1 MAQLVQV
8 LRDLSAQDAVDQDVV
23 RGKLA
28 HLFSGLPADVM
39 AEKHEEAMHAN
50 GMCRVMVLERLT
62 EAHLQDLGI
71 NLGDSIMILGSIY
84 ERAAPVMPPP
94 APAHPL
100 GAAGLPA
107 APVGRK
113 LPEMRPFPKLGP
125 TGYPELGAWEAYR
138 SALRARM
145 QSLVSVDCLAQL
157 AQIEVG
163 GNIDVNWVDGCA
175 DDLLL
180 FPELMNGAGCLPDA
194 MVKKLPRHLKQ
205 NSAAVRVL
213 SHINDRVCA
222 VSEASTAVQVEEFQ
236 QQRPVQEGKKHLLAS
251 VLSVWRD
258 TRDELQG
265 KETQSAA
272 QQRRSLLRM
281 VQKLPE
287 VLRRMEAAEAAHK
300 NANPGTELP
309 VQNME
314 TIVEEFAAKYSSLA
328 VAQGA
333 AYMVKVSEAYA
344 VEPEEGVEDKR
355 KKIPCRFY
363 AVGKC
368 TWGAKCRYSHDGKP
382 AQPQQT
388 RQSNGTLTQ
397 SEFNAMS
404 DAWLA
409 AKTAGVANWLKISRE
424 KARLM
429 IMSAL
434 QEKVLISHR
443 SKDDQNGGVALVVV
457 ADTGATVRVIGG
469 QDRHRAV
476 NIRKLAQPVQVAGA
490 NGVTL
495 VYEMGDLEGYAG
507 LMTGCLIMPECSKS
521 LCSVSKACEEHSLGY
536 QVAEGN
542 TGSSFTRGGKPVIQL
557 QDRDGMAVLPREAVL
572 PESEGISVLEAEP
585 VTEECVLVAGAG
597 CDCSKCNSEA
607 VKYSSS
613 IGPKWG
619 EADQC
624 QECVVESQ
632 EQKHAEVLG
641 LELAAVKQPKWM
653 LQHQLDGHPYNS
665 KCPWCVQGKLK
676 QKQHLRQLAGS
687 GTDMAGGT
695 IKVDLSGKHEP
706 GVTGSTWALIGVHEE
721 SDWGYVGLQESKSAE
736 SCLVSIQDMEVQLRV
751 ESHGKVDKI
760 SRFHH
765 DDDKSFRGVVE
776 KYVREK
782 GWLDTH
788 TGGYNPNANA
798 KAEVRI
804 GMLKQQMR
812 VQLLCATGG
821 KLYYEQLW
829 DVCMVYCNRTINTRK
844 WSDRESPIARLTGMA
859 VPRDRHWHPFGVYC
873 LFHIPKENRGGDFRP
888 PSEMGI
894 WVGIDPNVRGGA
906 RVVPIEWDS
915 EQQAWILHEV
925 VTATTVRVYETVY
938 PLRMGPK
945 KGKYGSQEFDSFV
958 DKVFHPLIQSELEEE
973 SVETEEESEGM
984 VEAEEGAGEGTES
997 AGEGE
1002 GTGDP
1007 DQYEVEGI
1015 VNKRE
1020 KGGVT
1025 QYKVKWKGYNNRHN
1039 CWRDEED
1046 LACQELIDKYNQAYL
1061 GLSQQQVCKMYILIA
1076 MCLAVSGSVGVQA
1089 YAVEGLAMTDGEVN
1103 EAVARLMS
1111 RQQLEGEVSSF
1122 VPGYCKEL
1130 EHMMGR
1136 RLRLLSAWEETKVR
1150 HSHPIVS
1157 LRMLLEHK
1165 KDGRKK
1171 ARLVLQGFK
1180 EPLEWDLDSNVSP
1193 VAYSSSVRSLVFMGG
1208 KPNDILSSIDVSVA
1222 FLQSEE
1228 YGPNEPPRYV
1238 SYKPYKESREY
1249 VFQLRGPVYG
1259 QRSAPRAW
1267 YKTVVAWLVSPEVG
1281 FDQGKNEPCVFN
1293 HPVTGMRIV
1302 LFCDDF
1308 LCRGSKEVTD
1318 KFYKDLTDKFEC
1330 KDPTYLQPD
1339 NPIVFT
1345 GMRIVQSEVEGQQ
1358 VYSMDLETDVLEF
1371 LATKGLDQEKLRDN
1385 PMSDK
1390 KTLLDTT
1397 PINDNLQ
1404 SWCRSVL
1411 GGLHYYARGTRWDIS
1426 QSVSRI
1432 SQTLDNP
1439 TAGTVA
1445 AIEHVAGYM
1454 KKTSNFA
1461 LVGKVNPGT
1470 DEYVA
1475 MCDASFRGDK
1485 EMTSRSQTGVCVC
1498 LNGVP
1503 IHWRSNRQPKT
1514 VLSPAESEVYA
1525 MSVGVKDAR
1534 LMGWVLEELG
1544 VNVHWPMSVCTDSA
1558 GAKSFKEDT
1567 CPTSK
1572 LRGAFDYRDDWVEE
1586 LKQAEEVKIV
1596 KVTDADNISDV
1607 FTKCRATYQ
1616 FRQRIQQIRDLSGV

>member
-1 MAQLVQV
+1 
-8 LRDLSAQDAVDQDVV
+8 
-23 RGKLA
+23 
-28 HLFSGLPADVM
+28 M
-39 AEKHEEAMHAN
+39 AEWM
-50 GMCRVMVLERLT
+50 
-62 EAHLQDLGI
+62 
-71 NLGDSIMILGSIY
+71 S
-84 ERAAPVMPPP
+84 
-94 APAHPL
+94 
-100 GAAGLPA
+100 
-107 APVGRK
+107 
-113 LPEMRPFPKLGP
+113 
-125 TGYPELGAWEAYR
+125 
-138 SALRARM
+138 
-145 QSLVSVDCLAQL
+145 
-157 AQIEVG
+157 
-163 GNIDVNWVDGCA
+163 
-175 DDLLL
+175 
-180 FPELMNGAGCLPDA
+180 
-194 MVKKLPRHLKQ
+194 
-205 NSAAVRVL
+205 
-213 SHINDRVCA
+213 
-222 VSEASTAVQVEEFQ
+222 AVQ
-236 QQRPVQEGKKHLLAS
+236 
-251 VLSVWRD
+251 
-258 TRDELQG
+258 
-265 KETQSAA
+265 
-272 QQRRSLLRM
+272 
-281 VQKLPE
+281 
-287 VLRRMEAAEAAHK
+287 
-300 NANPGTELP
+300 
-309 VQNME
+309 
-314 TIVEEFAAKYSSLA
+314 
-328 VAQGA
+328 
-333 AYMVKVSEAYA
+333 KV
-344 VEPEEGVEDKR
+344 
-355 KKIPCRFY
+355 
-363 AVGKC
+363 
-368 TWGAKCRYSHDGKP
+368 
-382 AQPQQT
+382 
-388 RQSNGTLTQ
+388 
-397 SEFNAMS
+397 
-404 DAWLA
+404 
-409 AKTAGVANWLKISRE
+409 
-424 KARLM
+424 
-429 IMSAL
+429 
-434 QEKVLISHR
+434 
-443 SKDDQNGGVALVVV
+443 
-457 ADTGATVRVIGG
+457 
-469 QDRHRAV
+469 RH
-476 NIRKLAQPVQVAGA
+476 
-490 NGVTL
+490 
-495 VYEMGDLEGYAG
+495 
-507 LMTGCLIMPECSKS
+507 S
-521 LCSVSKACEEHSLGY
+521 
-536 QVAEGN
+536 
-542 TGSSFTRGGKPVIQL
+542 
-557 QDRDGMAVLPREAVL
+557 
-572 PESEGISVLEAEP
+572 
-585 VTEECVLVAGAG
+585 
-597 CDCSKCNSEA
+597 
-607 VKYSSS
+607 
-613 IGPKWG
+613 
-619 EADQC
+619 
-624 QECVVESQ
+624 
-632 EQKHAEVLG
+632 EVLG
-641 LELAAVKQPKWM
+641 LELAEVREPKWM

-676 QKQHLRQLAGS
+676 QKQHVRQLAGS
-687 GTDMAGGT
+687 GVDMAGST
-695 IKVDLSGKHEP
+695 VKVDLSGKHEP
-706 GVTGSTWALIGVHEE
+706 GVTGSTWALVGVHDE
-721 SDWGYVGLQESKSAE
+721 SDWGYVGLQQSKAGE
-736 SCLVSIQDMEVQLRV
+736 SCLVSIQDLEVQLRID
-751 ESHGKVDKI
+751 SQGTVDRI

-765 DDDKSFRGVVE
+765 DDDKAFRGVVE
-776 KYVREK
+776 KYAREK
-782 GWLDTH
+782 GWHDTH

-798 KAEVRI
+798 KPEVRI

-812 VQLLCATGG
+812 VQLLCCTGG
-821 KLYYEQLW
+821 RLYYEQLW
-829 DVCMVYCNRTINTRK
+829 DVCMVYCNRVINTRK
-844 WSDRESPIARLTGMA
+844 WSDRESPIARLTGLPA
-859 VPRDRHWHPFGVYC
+859 PRDKYWHPFGVYC
-873 LFHIPKENRGGDFRP
+873 LFHIPRENRGGGFRP

-894 WVGIDPNVRGGA
+894 WVGTDPHVRGGA

-925 VTATTVRVYETVY
+925 VTATTVRVYDRVY

-945 KGKYGSQEFDSFV
+945 EGKYGSQEFDNFI
-958 DKVFHPLIQSELEEE
+958 DKVFHPLIETELEPKVTDSGDSNSSGGKPESDNEGQNAEEE
-973 SVETEEESEGM
+973 SD
-984 VEAEEGAGEGTES
+984 
-997 AGEGE
+997 
-1002 GTGDP
+1002 GTGQP
-1007 DQYEVEGI
+1007 DHCEVERI
-1015 VNKRE
+1015 VNRRE
-1020 KGGVT
+1020 KNGVT
-1025 QYKVKWKGYNNRHN
+1025 QYKVKWQGYNNKYN

-1046 LACQELIDKYNQAYL
+1046 LACQDLIDKYNQAYL
-1061 GLSQQQVCKMYILIA
+1061 GLSQQQVLQVFTVMA
-1076 MCLAVSGSVGVQA
+1076 MCLAVSGSASASVYVI
-1089 YAVEGLAMTDGEVN
+1089 EGLGMPETEVQEAVRRLINRQQLDGEVD
-1103 EAVARLMS
+1103 S
-1111 RQQLEGEVSSF
+1111 Y
-1122 VPGYCKEL
+1122 VPGYCKEI
-1130 EHMMGR
+1130 EHMLDR
-1136 RLRLLSAWEETKVR
+1136 RLILLDSLEETRVR

-1358 VYSMDLETDVLEF
+1358 VYSMDQETDVLEF

-1572 LRGAFDYRDDWVEE
+1572 LRGAFDYREDWVEE